1 MAQLSG
7 TSSSKIDNAIPTK
20 LPSFI
25 ENEWQAGAG
34 DGTPI
39 LDAVYGNP
47 VTHLTTDGL
56 DVTGALHYAREVGGP
71 NLRRYT
77 FHERAV
83 ALKELAKHLMSVKEK
98 FYEVSFKTGTTR
110 RDGWIDIEGGI
121 GTLFAY
127 SSLVRREFPNETFLT
142 EGPALPLSKDST
154 FSARHLL
161 TPKEGVAVH
170 INAFNFPCWGMLEKL
185 APTFLAGVP
194 AVIKPAPQTS
204 YLAVV
209 MFQEMLAT
217 NLLPEGAVQLLAGD
231 IVDFLPHLSEQ
242 DAVTFTGSAE
252 TGKKLKA
259 HPNVIDKAIPF
270 TLEADSLNAC
280 ILGASAEP
288 GDEEFGLFIKEVA
301 REITVKAGQKCTAIR
316 RVIVP
321 RDKVEAVTEALGAR
335 LSKVTLGDPEREA
348 VRMGPLVSAAQR
360 EAVGR
365 SVERLRTSCEVVY
378 EGRLE
383 LLGGDAEKGGFYPP
397 TLLYCADPLAAREP
411 HEVEAF
417 GPVATLMPYETLEE
431 AGALAKRGRGSLV
444 ASIVTHDRDEARRLV
459 LGTASHHG
467 RLLIL
472 NRDNAT
478 SSTGH
483 GSPLPYLVH
492 GGPGRAGGGEEL
504 GGARSIK
511 HFMQRTAVQ
520 ADPTTLMAISQ
531 EYVAGA
537 QTTQDEVHPFRKRF
551 ETLSVGETYLTHRRT
566 VTEADIVNFANVS
579 GDYFYAHVD
588 ELAAKDSLFEK
599 RVAHG
604 YFLVS
609 MAAGLFVDPRPGP
622 VLANYGLD
630 NLRFIEPV
638 GIGDTV
644 QAQLTVKQK
653 IKKDKREDD
662 RYATGVVA
670 WDVRLTNQHG
680 EAVALYTILTLVQ
693 REEN

>member
-7 TSSSKIDNAIPTK
+7 HPLDSALTGK

-25 ENEWQAGAG
+25 TGEWQEGAG
-34 DGTPI
+34 DGVEVV
-39 LDAVYGNP
+39 DAVYGES

-56 DVTGALHYAREVGGP
+56 DVAGALHYARDVGGP
-71 NLRRYT
+71 NLRRQT
-77 FHERAV
+77 FHERALI
-83 ALKELAKHLMSVKEK
+83 LKELAKHLMSVKER

-127 SSLVRREFPNETFLT
+127 SSLVRREFPNETLLT
-142 EGPALPLSKDST
+142 EGPALPLSKDGT
-154 FSARHLL
+154 FTARHLL
-161 TPKEGVAVH
+161 TPKEGAAVH

-204 YLAVV
+204 YLAVA
-209 MFQEMLAT
+209 MFQEMLAA
-217 NLLPEGAVQLLAGD
+217 NLLPEGSVQLLAGD
-231 IVDFLPHLSEQ
+231 IVDFLPHLNEQ

-259 HPNVIDKAIPF
+259 HPNVIDKAVPF

-280 ILGASAEP
+280 ILGESVQP
-288 GDEEFGLFIKEVA
+288 GDEEFGLFIKEVS

-321 RDKVEAVTEALGAR
+321 RDKVEAVTKALGQR
-335 LSKVTLGDPEREA
+335 LSSVTMGNPERDE
-348 VRMGPLVSAAQR
+348 VRMGPLVSAEQR
-360 EAVGR
+360 EEVGR
-365 SVERLRTSCEVVY
+365 SVERLRTSCEVVF
-378 EGRLE
+378 EGGLE
-383 LLGGDAEKGGFYPP
+383 LHGGDPEKGGFYPP
-397 TLLYCADPLAAREP
+397 TLLYCEDPLNAREP

-417 GPVATLMPYETLEE
+417 GPVATLMSYETLEE

-444 ASIVTHDRDEARRLV
+444 ASVITHDREEARRLV
-459 LGTASHHG
+459 LGVASHHG
-467 RLLIL
+467 RILVL
-472 NRDNAT
+472 NRENAA

-520 ADPTTLMAISQ
+520 ADPTTLMSVTK

-537 QTTQDEVHPFRKRF
+537 QTVHDEVHPFRKRF
-551 ETLSVGETYLTHRRT
+551 EDLSIGETYLTHRRT

-630 NLRFIEPV
+630 HLRFIEPV
-638 GIGDTV
+638 GIGDTI

-653 IKKDKREDD
+653 IKKDKRDD
-662 RYATGVVA
+662 DKYAAGVVA

-693 REEN
+693 REED